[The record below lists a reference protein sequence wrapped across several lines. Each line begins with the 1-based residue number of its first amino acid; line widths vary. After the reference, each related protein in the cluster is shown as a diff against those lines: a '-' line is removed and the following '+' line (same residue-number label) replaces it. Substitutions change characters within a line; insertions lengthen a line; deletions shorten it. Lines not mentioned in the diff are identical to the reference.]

1 MRFFADENLE
11 HPIVEAL
18 RQQGHDVAT
27 VPTEEKGSPDP
38 VVLSL
43 SSTQD
48 RVLITND
55 KDFAELVFLQK
66 QVAAGVILVRLPR
79 FRTNEK
85 VARVLE
91 VIIDQDERLLGV
103 FTVVEAQA
111 IRRRPFL
118 TVHGA
123 KENPS

>member
-11 HPIVEAL
+11 RPIIEGL
-18 RQQGHDVAT
+18 RQQGHDIAT
-27 VPTEEKGSPDP
+27 VPSEEKGSPDP
-38 VVLSL
+38 TVLAL
-43 SSTQD
+43 STTEN
-48 RVLITND
+48 RVFITND

-79 FRTNEK
+79 FRTSEK
-85 VARVLE
+85 VDRVLE
-91 VIIDQDERLLGV
+91 VIIDQGERLMGV
-103 FTVVEAQA
+103 FTVIEAHA

-123 KENPS
+123 KGKTN